1 MGLAL
6 WPRSFG
12 EVWCGRARQPVHA
25 FNRLKILAFLA
36 CLGSSACARGVPT
49 AEAPEME
56 LSQLREENARL
67 EREIATLREASR
79 THLSSDP
86 DNCGDAR
93 ATPSE
98 VPREESEPDT
108 TEEAS
113 REPAATTGHPDLP
126 VVKLSPEGLAK
137 EGIAISDASAWEETE
152 PPSGTRPVLKVTGG
166 HEARVY
172 HRPLNRDELEGATSR
187 TPAAAAK
194 TTLPDGGPAT
204 DLPD

>member
-6 WPRSFG
+6 WPRNFG
-12 EVWCGRARQPVHA
+12 EVRCGRARQRVRA
-25 FNRLKILAFLA
+25 FKLIKLLAFFA
-36 CLGSSACARGVPT
+36 CLGSSACARGVPA
-49 AEAPEME
+49 AEAPELE
-56 LSQLREENARL
+56 LSHLREENARL

-79 THLSSDP
+79 TDLSSDP
-86 DNCGDAR
+86 KNCGDAR
-93 ATPSE
+93 QTRGE
-98 VPREESEPDT
+98 VSREEGEPDT
-108 TEEAS
+108 AEKAS
-113 REPAATTGHPDLP
+113 REHAAATGRPDLP

-172 HRPLNRDELEGATSR
+172 HRPLDRDELEGATSR
-187 TPAAAAK
+187 APAPAAK